1 MVRFTFHK
9 NDKVCILGNGVPE
22 WARPG
27 PGLGPAW
34 AFILEANTW
43 ILEGKHVE
51 NRGHLNTTYP
61 SLLSCTNWE
70 LLRFKENKQNRP
82 RILVSNTQP

>member
-27 PGLGPAW
+27 PGLGLHPRSQHMDIRGQTLYDFSSFNFVKMRFMALNVVIPA
-34 AFILEANTW
+34 EC
-43 ILEGKHVE
+43 
-51 NRGHLNTTYP
+51 
-61 SLLSCTNWE
+61 SM
-70 LLRFKENKQNRP
+70 
-82 RILVSNTQP
+82 